1 MINGNG
7 NVKNWL
13 TKVDMIMDL
22 FGILPYVN
30 VINHFDV
37 GEYLDF
43 KSFKCRKRLIDK
55 LITECCEDINGN
67 MIYNYEQVWNSYTI
81 YIVLLVIFFIIS
93 IPISS
98 EFI

>member
-1 MINGNG
+1 
-7 NVKNWL
+7 
-13 TKVDMIMDL
+13 MDL

-55 LITECCEDINGN
+55 LITECSEDINGN
-67 MIYNYEQVWNSYTI
+67 MIYNYEQV
-81 YIVLLVIFFIIS
+81 
-93 IPISS
+93 
-98 EFI
+98 